1 MGKKLE
7 QKDYGVRWDA
17 ANRAAI
23 DPAGEATIGSSVTED
38 IFGNPVEY
46 LEIYKGTDFEN
57 PVFDE
62 NKHYLWPI
70 PLRDL
75 SQNPNLQQN
84 PGW

>member
-1 MGKKLE
+1 
-7 QKDYGVRWDA
+7 QKDYGIRWDA

-23 DPAGEATIGSSVTED
+23 DPDGKTIVKSGLVD
-38 IFGNPVEY
+38 GVEY

-62 NKHYLWPI
+62 SKHYLWPL
-70 PLRDL
+70 PLDVL
-75 SQNPNLQQN
+75 SQNPDLGQN